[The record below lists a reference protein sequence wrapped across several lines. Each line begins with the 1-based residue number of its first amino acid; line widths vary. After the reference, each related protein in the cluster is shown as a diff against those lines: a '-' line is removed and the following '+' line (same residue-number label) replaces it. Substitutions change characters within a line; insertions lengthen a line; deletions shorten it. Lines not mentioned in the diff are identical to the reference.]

1 MARSGKYLEGRLY
14 MAGASVALLLVTWAV
29 LTVRDFGGG
38 DGGASAAPVQP
49 SGALVPGSQ
58 PNVQP
63 VPNLQPTPMAPHTR
77 TRGS

>member
-14 MAGASVALLLVTWAV
+14 MAGASIALLLVTWAA
-29 LTVRDFGGG
+29 LTVRDFGGS

-49 SGALVPGSQ
+49 NGVLAPSSQ
-58 PNVQP
+58 SNVQP
-63 VPNLQPTPMAPHTR
+63 VPNVQSAPMVPHTR

>member
-1 MARSGKYLEGRLY
+1 MARGSKYLEGRLY
-14 MAGASVALLLVTWAV
+14 MAGASIALLLVTWAA

-38 DGGASAAPVQP
+38 DGGASAAPVQGG
-49 SGALVPGSQ
+49 STLLPGSQ

-63 VPNLQPTPMAPHTR
+63 VPNPQPAPVVPHTR